1 MRRESGLERKHVC
14 DFKSDENVHAEIR
27 KVRGRR
33 ETKSGGGKFREEFI
47 EQTVRGR
54 VQEELMILTIFYRC
68 FLFSLSRE
76 RAARCT
82 S

>member
-54 VQEELMILTIFYRC
+54 VQEELMI
-68 FLFSLSRE
+68 
-76 RAARCT
+76 
-82 S
+82 

>member
-1 MRRESGLERKHVC
+1 MRRESGLERIHVC
-14 DFKSDENVHAEIR
+14 DFPRDENVHAEIR

-33 ETKSGGGKFREEFI
+33 EKKSGSGKFGEEFI

-54 VQEELMILTIFYRC
+54 VQEELIENDL
-68 FLFSLSRE
+68 LSSFSFLSRE
-76 RAARCT
+76 SAARCT